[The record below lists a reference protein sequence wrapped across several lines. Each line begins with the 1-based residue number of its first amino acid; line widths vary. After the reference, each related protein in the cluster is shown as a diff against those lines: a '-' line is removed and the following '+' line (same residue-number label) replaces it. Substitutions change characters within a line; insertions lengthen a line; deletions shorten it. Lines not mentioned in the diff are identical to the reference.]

1 MQNKL
6 LFKSLHFS
14 GNQLQV
20 IFHLESD
27 RTKVYALPF
36 RSYPLRIVSR
46 STVEVGLALIIRF
59 ALETF
64 PVISIYHLA
73 KASIS
78 ERPRLYLLFS
88 YSVEIA
94 SLLSLSPSKMLWSYL
109 HTRLSQQCA
118 GCLLIKMP
126 GSSKGEEGVNR
137 MALVMVLG
145 PPSDKFSV
153 FAHP

>member
-1 MQNKL
+1 MSITHSVCTVYY
-6 LFKSLHFS
+6 KSVYGS
-14 GNQLQV
+14 G
-20 IFHLESD
+20 
-27 RTKVYALPF
+27 RG
-36 RSYPLRIVSR
+36 
-46 STVEVGLALIIRF
+46 EVGLTLIIRF

-88 YSVEIA
+88 YSDIGRWLIA
-94 SLLSLSPSKMLWSYL
+94 SSQPASLHLSLSVCLSPKYCGHICIPTS
-109 HTRLSQQCA
+109 LSQQCA
-118 GCLLIKMP
+118 GSLLIKMP

>member
-1 MQNKL
+1 MFWHSVHTQWVL
-6 LFKSLHFS
+6 LTLYV
-14 GNQLQV
+14 LY
-20 IFHLESD
+20 I
-27 RTKVYALPF
+27 
-36 RSYPLRIVSR
+36 ISR
-46 STVEVGLALIIRF
+46 SMVAVEERWDIIRF

-88 YSVEIA
+88 YSDIGRWLIA
-94 SLLSLSPSKMLWSYL
+94 SSQPASLHLSLSVCLSPKYCGHICIPTS
-109 HTRLSQQCA
+109 LSQQCA
-118 GCLLIKMP
+118 GSLLIKMP